1 MSKTDQPSFDK
12 SSIPPPPPQLPQ
24 RETTM
29 HGRRECDFTI
39 VTFKLQS
46 SGDEHD
52 TLTIGIDDHRV
63 KSPGTLTI
71 RGKWEAAE
79 IPGHLRWLADSIA
92 RHAENNSPAFREHVS
107 CEKWR
112 GGGA

>member
-24 RETTM
+24 RKTTM
-29 HGRRECDFTI
+29 HGRRESDFI
-39 VTFKLQS
+39 IMTFELQS
-46 SGDEHD
+46 VGDEHD
-52 TLTIGIDDHRV
+52 TLTIGIDDNRV

-71 RGKWEAAE
+71 RGRFEAAE

>member
-12 SSIPPPPPQLPQ
+12 FSIPPMPPRLPQ
-24 RETTM
+24 RKTTM
-29 HGRRECDFTI
+29 HGRRESDFI
-39 VTFKLQS
+39 IMTFELQS
-46 SGDEHD
+46 DGDEHD
-52 TLTIGIDDHRV
+52 MLTIGIDDNRV

-71 RGKWEAAE
+71 RGRYEAAE

-107 CEKWR
+107 YEKWR